1 MLGPDPHTL
10 SMPVT
15 EDAHCGAFVRSLLV
29 ERWGTP
35 ADPAAV
41 ADLAAAAKGA
51 IVFVA
56 VHHGNFPTLESM
68 AAALRAV
75 GRRVVAIYLHGAP
88 PPDTFTAAMT
98 CDGSLARLADVITAL
113 PGDTIYLQ
121 AHGRWAFLG
130 QFAAAV
136 RPDLRVVAEVWDWMD
151 AFVEP
156 GREAAFVEDGLFTA
170 PELAMIRISERW
182 IRTRSAGF
190 VHKQGGAALDAV
202 VADACVPEVRI
213 LPCPPR
219 AWIRPANDAA
229 RDRSGPWRL
238 VHAGQIKPSTS
249 SRRVFG
255 DLHVLPLFAALTGQ
269 GMRVTAYAGA
279 MAGPLE
285 TALHEYVAHA
295 RSDPRFRLEPRQPFE
310 ALVAAMHGHH
320 DFGLLL
326 YPFDDDLAV
335 GRRHLRTALASKL
348 FAYVAAG
355 LPILVSPELG
365 YMAEF
370 VRARGLGLVVPR
382 HELSSLART
391 LDGVDYPALCAAVS
405 RAQPELCIETQLP
418 AVLRLL
424 EGTP

>member
-1 MLGPDPHTL
+1 MHRPDPHML
-10 SMPVT
+10 AMPVT

-41 ADLAAAAKGA
+41 AGLAAAASGA

-68 AAALRAV
+68 GAALRAL

-88 PPDTFTAAMT
+88 PPDTFSAAVA
-98 CDGSLARLADVITAL
+98 CDGSLARLADFITAL

-136 RPDLRVVAEVWDWMD
+136 RPGLRVVAEVWDWMD

-156 GREAAFVEDGLFTA
+156 GREAAFVEDGLFSA

-190 VHKQGGAALDAV
+190 VHKQGGASLDAV

-219 AWIRPANDAA
+219 AWIRPPVLA
-229 RDRSGPWRL
+229 RDRSAPWRL
-238 VHAGQIKPSTS
+238 VHAGQIKSSTS

-255 DLHVLPLFAALTGQ
+255 DLHVLPLFAALAGQ
-269 GMRVTAYAGA
+269 GLRVTAYAGA
-279 MAGPLE
+279 MAGTLE
-285 TALHEYVAHA
+285 ATLGEYVALA
-295 RSDPRFRLEPRQPFE
+295 RRDPRFCIEPRLPLD
-310 ALVAAMHGHH
+310 ALIAALHRRH

-335 GRRHLRTALASKL
+335 GRRHLQTALASKL

-365 YMAEF
+365 FMAEF
-370 VRARGLGLVVPR
+370 VRSRGLGLVVPR
-382 HELSSLART
+382 SELASLGHT
-391 LDGVDYPALCAAVS
+391 LDGVDYPRLCDAVR

-418 AVLRLL
+418 AVLRLV